1 LTNPKT
7 VSQKEKAS
15 GVPLRGS
22 RYIRWI
28 DRYKYAVIALSFV
41 VAGLSAYVASALPL
55 RSEFSNL
62 LPPDRAS
69 VRDLNQLK
77 KRIRTF
83 GTIFVVVDG
92 KTPESSAAAAKLI
105 KPQLHALDQDLVS
118 RVLDDDADSR
128 AYFWNNRFL
137 FASLADL
144 NEAVDTLSAKLQD
157 AKLDANPLFIDLDDE
172 EDAVPNG
179 TQASK
184 GDELIARLDKAE
196 AEFTG
201 DGAYVSPDGL
211 VHLFVLRT
219 TTPSTDFA
227 RSTKLLERLSELS
240 REGETAFPGVKI
252 GLTGNVVSAYYEN
265 RSIMRGILVASVI
278 TASLIALLLLAY
290 FRAPLPVAASLWS
303 LLVAVTITFAL
314 TYLLIGHLNV
324 MSSFL
329 VAIVAGN
336 GINSGLI
343 LLSRYYEEL
352 RSEDDALVALGVAV
366 RGAARGTF
374 VAALS
379 AGVAYGALA
388 VTEFRGFRHF
398 GIIGSIGMLISWL
411 SAFSILPAGL
421 CVLNSW
427 GRIKP
432 SPAPFLDRLMAK
444 LSPKRPRVSV
454 AIGLCMVLVSVALTI
469 VFIFDEPFETDWRNL
484 RSESSE
490 IAGAQKLDMRMRE
503 SVGGK
508 FGIGLTSRFVVA
520 VDDRDEV
527 EGVTAVLKAAPPSLI
542 DSVANLDDLKPVQQ
556 DEKLVVLAKLRLLV
570 DEALDSG
577 LDDEDKRTAKRIR
590 PPESLSKIQFED
602 IPNELS
608 WPFVE
613 RDGSIGKVILV
624 SGAAHF
630 KSWSVDDRLALA
642 NGVRELDLPG
652 HALVGGQSF
661 VIADIVASMLSDGP
675 KASAVAI
682 FGSIVTILLLLG
694 IGRHALVTLLA
705 GFGGIFG
712 MIALCYLF
720 GLKVNFLDLVALP
733 ITIGIGIDYSV
744 NLAVRD
750 RQNTDGKE
758 SNLLGTTGGAVVLCS
773 LTTIIGYGS
782 LLLSENAGIR
792 SFGLA
797 AMLGE
802 LACLASALLLVP
814 GLLLSYRRR
823 RAAA

>member
-1 LTNPKT
+1 M
-7 VSQKEKAS
+7 SSEKKPS
-15 GVPLRGS
+15 GVQLRGN
-22 RYIRWI
+22 RYIQWI
-28 DRYKYAVIALSFV
+28 DRYKYAVIALSLV

-92 KTPESSAAAAKLI
+92 ETPELSAAAAKRI
-105 KPQLHALDQDLVS
+105 KPQLHALDKDLVS

-137 FASLADL
+137 FASLDDL
-144 NEAVDTLSAKLQD
+144 HEAVDTLSAKVHE
-157 AKLDANPLFIDLDDE
+157 AKLDANPLYIDLEDDDE
-172 EDAVPNG
+172 SETVSEG
-179 TQASK
+179 TEASK

-201 DGAYVSPDGL
+201 DGSYVSPDGL

-219 TTPSTDFA
+219 TTPSTDFQ
-227 RSTKLLERLSELS
+227 RSTKLLNRLSELS

-290 FRAPLPVAASLWS
+290 FRAPLAVAASLWS

-314 TYLLIGHLNV
+314 TYVLIGHLNV

-352 RSEDDALVALGVAV
+352 RSEDDALIALGIAI

-421 CVLNSW
+421 CVLHSW

-432 SPAPFLDRLMAK
+432 SPAPFIDRVMAK
-444 LSPKRPRVSV
+444 LSPKRARLSVSV
-454 AIGLCMVLVSVALTI
+454 GLLLMLASLALTI
-469 VFIFDEPFETDWRNL
+469 VFIFDEPFEKDWRNL

-490 IAGAQKLDMRMRE
+490 IAYTQKLDIRMRE
-503 SVGGK
+503 SVGRK
-508 FGIGLTSRFVVA
+508 FGAGLTSRFVVA
-520 VDDRDEV
+520 VDDREV
-527 EGVTAVLKAAPPSLI
+527 VDPVTKLLKSAPESLI
-542 DSVANLDDLKPVQQ
+542 KSVANLDDLVPVQQ
-556 DEKLVVLAKLRLLV
+556 EEKLAVLGALRDLV
-570 DEALDSG
+570 DEALESG
-577 LDDEDKRTAKRIR
+577 LEDEDKRNAERIR
-590 PPESLSKIQFED
+590 PPDSLAMVQFDD
-602 IPNELS
+602 IPKELS

-613 RDGSIGKVILV
+613 KDGSIGKVILV
-624 SGAAHF
+624 SGAARF
-630 KSWSVDDRLALA
+630 KSWSVDDRLAMA
-642 NGVRELDLPG
+642 SGVRDLDLPKQ
-652 HALVGGQSF
+652 ALVGGQSF

-682 FGSIVTILLLLG
+682 LGSVVTILLLLG
-694 IGRHALVTLLA
+694 IGRHAFVTLLA
-705 GFGGIFG
+705 GASGILG
-712 MIALCYLF
+712 MIALCYIF

-750 RQNTDGKE
+750 RQNTDGE
-758 SNLLGTTGGAVVLCS
+758 PQNLLGTTGGAVVLCS
-773 LTTIIGYGS
+773 LTTMIGYGS

-802 LACLASALLLVP
+802 LACLSAALLLVP
-814 GLLLSYRRR
+814 GLLLWYRGRSGAR
-823 RAAA
+823 